1 MHYHYFDK
9 VEPETL
15 ESTEFEYTLLRVLHN
30 YGLIRMCEA
39 PDLERCV
46 HDDETRIPR
55 LRSEDAGPV
64 MI

>member
-9 VEPETL
+9 AEPETV
-15 ESTEFEYTLLRVLHN
+15 ESTEFEFTLLRVLHN

-39 PDLERCV
+39 QDLEKCV

-55 LRSEDAGPV
+55 LRSQEDGPELV
-64 MI
+64 